1 MSDIWEVVGEIQSEE
16 KQAMFAD
23 KLMVHALYGIL
34 GARVQTN
41 VIPTYELKVLT
52 NEAESHAK
60 LGSPIAK
67 RILEI
72 LEGK

>member
-1 MSDIWEVVGEIQSEE
+1 MSDIWEVVGEIQAEE
-16 KQAMFAD
+16 EQIKFAD
-23 KLMVHALYGIL
+23 KLMVSALYGIL

-41 VIPTYELKVLT
+41 VIPAYELKVLT
-52 NEAESHAK
+52 EEANKHSE